1 MSGQRGLHRVP
12 AILITQCQYSNL
24 VTTMFK
30 SVMPLNAAQ
39 CRMARVALEMG
50 VRDLAKIADVSPN
63 TIARLERGDTLHT
76 RTQAFIRGALE
87 AEGAIF
93 IERGAFSLVGGA
105 GVRLGDGPKSR
116 YADLFERLWTLP
128 DLRRKPR
135 ECLAALIDVF
145 ALYLD
150 IIEEERREPDVWE
163 RLDLNGALN
172 GLANDNPHV
181 AFACLRRGIT
191 PPDNQSPDYPIP
203 AEDAAQ
209 AEALNLAYFR
219 RCLAQLRARHT
230 LPS

>member
-1 MSGQRGLHRVP
+1 M
-12 AILITQCQYSNL
+12 
-24 VTTMFK
+24 
-30 SVMPLNAAQ
+30 MPLDAVQ

-63 TIARLERGDTLHT
+63 TIARLERGDALQA

-87 AEGAIF
+87 AEGVIF
-93 IERGAFSLVGGA
+93 IERGAFSLAGGA

-116 YADLFERLWTLP
+116 YADLFERLWALP
-128 DLRRKPR
+128 DLRREPSKS
-135 ECLAALIDVF
+135 LAAMIDVF

-150 IIEEERREPDVWE
+150 IIDEERREPDVWE

-172 GLANDNPHV
+172 GLANDNPYL

-219 RCLAQLRARHT
+219 GCLAQIRSRHPQVQRFSEISARVQAAKT
-230 LPS
+230 